1 MKKWLNWAALV
12 LVFTVACGLLAN
24 WQFERRESRV
34 ASIELVKK
42 NYNESP
48 VALETLVKTDSLPL
62 PSATWRTVSIV
73 GHYLPESFV
82 LVRNRPNDGQPGFEQ
97 LVPFE
102 LEDGSVIYIARG
114 WLSNGST
121 QDYPDDVPLP
131 SSETV
136 TVLARIIP
144 QEPILDRGAPK
155 GQIASIN
162 IQLANKA
169 TTFESKFNNGYFRL
183 VSEQPGQG
191 KALKPMPAPTI
202 EEGNNLSYA
211 FQWILFALMAAVA
224 LFWRIRLDALEA
236 QGASTKKRVRRSD
249 LDAAFE
255 DETTTTK

>member
-1 MKKWLNWAALV
+1 MRKWLNWISLV
-12 LVFTVACGLLAN
+12 VVFTVACGFLAN
-24 WQFERRESRV
+24 WQFQRRESRV
-34 ASIELVKK
+34 ASIALVKQ
-42 NYNESP
+42 NYNETA
-48 VALETLVKTDSLPL
+48 VDLETLVLTDSLPL
-62 PSATWRTVSIV
+62 PAATWRTVRVV
-73 GHYLPESFV
+73 GHYLPDSFV

-102 LEDGSVIYIARG
+102 CEDGNVIYITRG

-162 IQLANKA
+162 IKLADTA
-169 TTFESKFNNGYFRL
+169 TTLKSRFDNGYFRL
-183 VSEQPGQG
+183 VSEQPSQG

-211 FQWILFALMAAVA
+211 FQWILFALMATIA
-224 LFWRIRLDALEA
+224 LIWRIRLDSIEA
-236 QGASTKKRVRRSD
+236 KGIPTRKRMKRSD

-255 DETTTTK
+255 DETTTGK